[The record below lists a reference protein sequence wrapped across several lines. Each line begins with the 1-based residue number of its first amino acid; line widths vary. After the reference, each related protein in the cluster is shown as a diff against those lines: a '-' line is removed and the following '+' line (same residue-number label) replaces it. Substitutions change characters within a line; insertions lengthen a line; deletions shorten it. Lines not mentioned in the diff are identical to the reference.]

1 MKNMT
6 LAMRLVY
13 FTLLAVSIACLV
25 CAGVAWHIASKW
37 IYQNAAEDAARQSAE
52 AISQLTIIDQL
63 AHAQVEGAMRLL
75 EDQGRLKGAPQL
87 KGTAS
92 VAGKSV
98 PDLHLGAESVVG
110 NFALVDHVKE
120 LAGGTATLF
129 AWDGTNFT
137 RVTTNVL
144 KPDGTRA
151 VGTVL
156 DPGGRAYAAL
166 SQGQT
171 FAGVVDILGAPY
183 TTSYVPM
190 QDAAGK
196 LVGAWYTGYRLDSIS
211 VLGKSIGEAGVLDH
225 GFLALRKPSG
235 ESIFHSKRISDQE
248 LARILGHP
256 GGWVVHEETY
266 PAWGYTVETAYPA
279 SDVLREELKIISLPA
294 AGTVMM
300 VLLIIVVQIVVLN
313 RLVVQPVRGLTG
325 RLSSADLNTL
335 LETRRSDEIGA
346 LAAGF
351 NQFVLRLRQTLLEV
365 RDSSTAATAKSN
377 QIRSIANQAVTNLA
391 EQRQCA
397 NEASA
402 AVAQLSQDIVSTSS
416 HTAEALE
423 HTRTAA
429 DAARHGNEQV
439 ASAVIVIRALSDDT
453 RQSASRVA
461 TLSERA
467 RQIGAIVGVID
478 EIASG
483 TNLLALNASIEAAR
497 AGEHGRGF
505 AVVAGEVR
513 RLAERTAQ
521 ATHQVATLVSGI
533 AEETAQAAEGIQTAC
548 TRATEGAEAISAL
561 TSTFEHIAALVFEVD
576 GRVEQ
581 IADAAREEASAAN
594 GVSETMRRVAA
605 SAEESSTGAE
615 QVVAAT
621 GELLETAN
629 IVVSLVQEFHLQS
642 MAQQQG

>member
-6 LAMRLVY
+6 LAMRLVFY
-13 FTLLAVSIACLV
+13 TLLAVSAACML
-25 CAGVAWHIASKW
+25 CAGVAWHIASNW
-37 IYQNAAEDAARQSAE
+37 IDQNAAEDAARQSAE
-52 AISQLTIIDQL
+52 AISQLTTIDQMSR
-63 AHAQVEGAMRLL
+63 ARVESAMRLL

-87 KGTAS
+87 KGAAS
-92 VAGKSV
+92 VAAKTV
-98 PDLHLGAESVVG
+98 PDLHLGAESEVE
-110 NFALVDHVKE
+110 NFALVDHVKQ

-129 AWDGTNFT
+129 VWDGENFT
-137 RVTTNVL
+137 RVSTNVL

-156 DPGGRAYAAL
+156 DPTGKAYAAL
-166 SQGQT
+166 SQGQPFT
-171 FAGVVDILGAPY
+171 GVVDILGIPY

-190 QDAAGK
+190 QDAGGK
-196 LVGAWYTGYRLDSIS
+196 LVGAWYTGYRLDSIN
-211 VLGKSIGEAGVLDH
+211 VLGKSIGAAGVLDH

-235 ESIFHSKRISDQE
+235 EAIFHSQRISDQE
-248 LARILGHP
+248 LARIQGDP
-256 GGWVVHEETY
+256 RGWVVHQEVY
-266 PAWGYTVETAYPA
+266 PAWDYSVETAYPA
-279 SDVLREELKIISLPA
+279 SDVLRSELKILSLPA

-300 VLLIIVVQIVVLN
+300 VLLIIIVQIVVLN
-313 RLVVQPVRGLTG
+313 RLVVHPVKGLTS
-325 RLSSADLNTL
+325 RLTSADLNTL
-335 LETRRSDEIGA
+335 LEAERSDEIGA
-346 LAAGF
+346 LASSF

-365 RDSSTAATAKSN
+365 QDSSAATTDKSN
-377 QIRSIANQAVTNLA
+377 QIRSIASQTVTSMA
-391 EQRQCA
+391 EQRQSA
-397 NEASA
+397 SEASA
-402 AVAQLSQDIVSTSS
+402 AVAKLSEDIASTSS

-429 DAARHGNEQV
+429 DAARHGNDQV
-439 ASAVIVIRALSDDT
+439 ASAVVVIRELSEDT

-461 TLSERA
+461 MLSERA
-467 RQIGAIVGVID
+467 RQIGSIVGVID

-497 AGEHGRGF
+497 AGVHGRGF

-521 ATHQVATLVSGI
+521 ATGQVSNLVSGI

-548 TRATEGAEAISAL
+548 TRAIAGAEAISAL

-581 IADAAREEASAAN
+581 IADAARDEAAAAN
-594 GVSETMRRVAA
+594 SVSESMRRVAA
-605 SAEESSTGAE
+605 SADESAGGAE

-621 GELLETAN
+621 GELLQTAN
-629 IVVSLVQEFHLQS
+629 TVVSLVQEFHLEAI
-642 MAQQQG
+642 AQ